1 VLWYVLYERNTP
13 LKSYLLIERRFMDFS
28 AEKIIDRQKVAS
40 TIHQILDSGIEM
52 LQKDTLTKDDF
63 SKIKLI
69 RVISSP
75 LNAGVGMVQQE
86 TAQQRN
92 VLISERMKQIG
103 YSKPKEIAAG

>member
-1 VLWYVLYERNTP
+1 
-13 LKSYLLIERRFMDFS
+13 MDFS

-103 YSKPKEIAAG
+103 YDKPKEIAAG

>member
-1 VLWYVLYERNTP
+1 
-13 LKSYLLIERRFMDFS
+13 MDFS

>member
-1 VLWYVLYERNTP
+1 MEFKV
-13 LKSYLLIERRFMDFS
+13 
-28 AEKIIDRQKVAS
+28 EKTINRQKVAE
-40 TIHQILDSGIEM
+40 TIHQILDSGINM
-52 LQKDTLTKDDF
+52 LKKDELTKDDF

-103 YSKPKEIAAG
+103 YDKPKEIVAGQ

>member
-1 VLWYVLYERNTP
+1 
-13 LKSYLLIERRFMDFS
+13 MDFS

-103 YSKPKEIAAG
+103 YDKPKEIAS